1 MISQGLEDFLTYLRE
16 TEQQMHMAAQSE
28 QEANDATQDILHR
41 LELCDIDGE
50 TAETLAL
57 KLQAVRRA
65 NGLGCL
71 RRISD
76 KCTFGITDDLL
87 RDILTGNASPTIKE
101 WREIGR
107 ALDELEGK
115 GAASE

>member
-50 TAETLAL
+50 TAETLETPGSPAAGMV
-57 KLQAVRRA
+57 KLTWQWRICWATGKHGQKREGSGDK
-65 NGLGCL
+65 NG
-71 RRISD
+71 S
-76 KCTFGITDDLL
+76 
-87 RDILTGNASPTIKE
+87 
-101 WREIGR
+101 
-107 ALDELEGK
+107 
-115 GAASE
+115 

>member
-1 MISQGLEDFLTYLRE
+1 MARLTYKTEDGSWGLRGGPW
-16 TEQQMHMAAQSE
+16 TQLAA
-28 QEANDATQDILHR
+28 L
-41 LELCDIDGE
+41 
-50 TAETLAL
+50 
-57 KLQAVRRA
+57 
-65 NGLGCL
+65 
-71 RRISD
+71 
-76 KCTFGITDDLL
+76 GITDDLL